1 MKIVVWRRVKGV
13 LKQVSELLN
22 FILLE
27 SGFLQICGCKK
38 LPGMSFFSMNC
49 NLTKLQGIG
58 IEGLFRV
65 IGAKIS
71 KKYQKDALRLGTNIV

>member
-1 MKIVVWRRVKGV
+1 
-13 LKQVSELLN
+13 
-22 FILLE
+22 
-27 SGFLQICGCKK
+27 
-38 LPGMSFFSMNC
+38 MNC

-65 IGAKIS
+65 IGAEVR